1 MGGAGV
7 QQAPSPSIVVARGT
21 RYPVPMTRS
30 CSVGICATMR
40 RLPVRLGGAPHGR
53 RRFCSHCCE
62 YTGHDSRKT
71 NPNVADM
78 REPALLP
85 LCSHFFRAR
94 SDPEMDD
101 EGEKRRAR
109 GMRLLRV
116 RHECIVT
123 DLGVSC
129 VPLDRHTLLLR
140 AGVRVLCNY
149 AILRGVE
156 HLLRN
161 ISVAETPSWLADDD
175 VWARVSLS

>member
-1 MGGAGV
+1 
-7 QQAPSPSIVVARGT
+7 
-21 RYPVPMTRS
+21 
-30 CSVGICATMR
+30 
-40 RLPVRLGGAPHGR
+40 
-53 RRFCSHCCE
+53 
-62 YTGHDSRKT
+62 
-71 NPNVADM
+71 
-78 REPALLP
+78 
-85 LCSHFFRAR
+85 
-94 SDPEMDD
+94 
-101 EGEKRRAR
+101 
-109 GMRLLRV
+109 MRLLRV